1 MRALA
6 LLALAAFSSGCATIQ
21 DHPYATSFAVA
32 FVAGSIVASQ
42 QHDNRMSSHA
52 PGTASIQTPSCVG
65 GSCQ

>member
-6 LLALAAFSSGCATIQ
+6 LCTLLALSGCATIQ

-32 FVAGSIVASQ
+32 FVAGSIAASQ
-42 QHDNRMSSHA
+42 QHDNRVSPHA
-52 PGTASIQTPSCVG
+52 PGSASIQTPSCAG